1 MQQITI
7 LLPTTMTQK
16 QNTNLNSSTLNMTPL
31 EKRSISGLSSIFALR
46 MLGLFMILPVFSLAA
61 DQYNGATPILIGLAI
76 GAYGLTQ
83 ALLQIPFGMLSDR
96 IGRKRVITF
105 GLMLFAAGSVV
116 AALAD
121 SIYMV
126 IAGRLLQGSGA
137 IAAAIMALTAD
148 LTRDEHRTK
157 AMASIGI
164 SIGLSFSIALATGA
178 ALESW
183 IGLSGIFWATAL
195 LSLVG
200 IAVLHL
206 WVPTPTHSVNHR
218 DIEPASKQF
227 GKVLRNADIMR
238 MVMSIMILHCILTA
252 SFFALPIALFE
263 HAGLAKEQHALA
275 YLPILII
282 AFISMVPF
290 ILIAEKRRKMKPV
303 FLGAIAVL
311 GIAQLGW
318 AELSS
323 SLSGLLICLWLFFTA
338 FNILEASLP
347 SLMSKLSPLKSK
359 GTAMGIYS
367 SAQFIGAF
375 IGGAAGGLVYSNFGS
390 SGVFIGG
397 AILTLT
403 WLIFILP
410 MKPPKHLSTRII
422 HLNNASDDN
431 ANDIAQQ
438 INTIAGVAETI
449 VIVEEQVAYVKF
461 SPDEI
466 DTLAL
471 DAFCQ
476 QS

>member
-1 MQQITI
+1 
-7 LLPTTMTQK
+7 MTQK
-16 QNTNLNSSTLNMTPL
+16 QSTITPLTSL

-61 DQYNGATPILIGLAI
+61 HQYNGATPMLIGLAI

-96 IGRKRVITF
+96 IGRKRVITI
-105 GLMLFAAGSVV
+105 GLLLFAAGSVV
-116 AALAD
+116 AAMAD

-164 SIGLSFSIALATGA
+164 SIGLSFSIALAAGA

-206 WVPTPTHSVNHR
+206 WVPTPTRLVNHR
-218 DIEPASKQF
+218 DIEPSKQQF
-227 GKVLRNADIMR
+227 LNVFRNPDIMR
-238 MVMSIMILHCILTA
+238 MVFSIMILHCLLTI
-252 SFFALPIALFE
+252 SFFALPIALLKE
-263 HAGLAKEQHALA
+263 AGLAADQHALA
-275 YLPILII
+275 YLPVLIL

-290 ILIAEKRRKMKPV
+290 IIIAEKYRKMKPV
-303 FLGAIAVL
+303 FIGAIATL
-311 GIAQLGW
+311 AIAQLGW
-318 AELSS
+318 SFLTDSIAGMLF
-323 SLSGLLICLWLFFTA
+323 CLWLFFTA

-347 SLMSKLSPLKSK
+347 SLMSKLSPLANK
-359 GTAMGIYS
+359 GTAMGVYS

-375 IGGAAGGLVYSNFGS
+375 IGGISGGFVFTQFGL
-390 SGVFIGG
+390 SGVFITG
-397 AILTLT
+397 AVLTSL
-403 WLIFILP
+403 WLVFILP
-410 MKPPKHLSTRII
+410 MRAPKHLSTRII
-422 HLNNASDDN
+422 HISNINAEN
-431 ANDIAQQ
+431 VTNIAQQ
-438 INTIAGVAETI
+438 INDIAGVVETI
-449 VIVEEQVAYVKF
+449 IVLEEHVAYVKYA
-461 SPDEI
+461 PDETDVSVL
-466 DTLAL
+466 DT
-471 DAFCQ
+471 FVVE
-476 QS
+476 

>member
-1 MQQITI
+1 MIG
-7 LLPTTMTQK
+7 MTQK
-16 QNTNLNSSTLNMTPL
+16 QNTNLNMTPL
-31 EKRSISGLSSIFALR
+31 EKRSIAGLSGIFALR

-61 DQYNGATPILIGLAI
+61 DQYSGATPMLIGLAI

-96 IGRKRVITF
+96 IGRKPVITI
-105 GLMLFAAGSVV
+105 GLLLFAAGSIV
-116 AALAD
+116 AASAD
-121 SIYMV
+121 SIYIV

-164 SIGLSFSIALATGA
+164 SIGLSFSVALAAGA
-178 ALESW
+178 ALENW

-206 WVPTPTHSVNHR
+206 WVPSPTRCVNHR
-218 DIEPASKQF
+218 DVEPVPQQF
-227 GKVLRNADIMR
+227 LNVFRNADIMR
-238 MVMSIMILHCILTA
+238 MVFSIMILHMLLTA

-263 HAGLAKEQHALA
+263 QAGLAKSQHGLI
-275 YLPILII
+275 YLPVLIA

-303 FLGAIAVL
+303 FIGAVIVL
-311 GIAQLGW
+311 GLAQIGW
-318 AELSS
+318 SVLSS
-323 SLSGLLICLWLFFTA
+323 SLVGLLICLWLFFTA

-347 SLMSKLSPLKSK
+347 SLMSKLSPLNNK

-375 IGGAAGGLVYSNFGS
+375 IGGISGGLIYSQFGV
-390 SGVFIGG
+390 SGVFIFGS
-397 AILTLT
+397 ILTLV
-403 WLIFILP
+403 WLLFILP
-410 MKPPKHLSTRII
+410 MKPPKHLSSRII
-422 HLNNASDDN
+422 HIEKVSKNNADSLVQQLNN
-431 ANDIAQQ
+431 I
-438 INTIAGVAETI
+438 TGVAETI
-449 VIVEEQVAYVKF
+449 VVVEEQVAYIKF
-461 SPDEI
+461 SPDDI
-466 DTLAL
+466 DTEAL

-476 QS
+476 QAQKP

>member
-1 MQQITI
+1 MIQQINI

-16 QNTNLNSSTLNMTPL
+16 QNTTSTMTSI
-31 EKRSISGLSSIFALR
+31 EKRSIAGLSSIFALR

-61 DQYNGATPILIGLAI
+61 GQYSGATPILIGLAI

-83 ALLQIPFGMLSDR
+83 ALLQIPFGMLSDH
-96 IGRKRVITF
+96 IGRKKVITL
-105 GLMLFAAGSVV
+105 GLLLFAAGSVV

-164 SIGLSFSIALATGA
+164 SIGFSFSVALVAGA
-178 ALESW
+178 ALEDW

-206 WVPTPTHSVNHR
+206 WVPTPTRYVSHR
-218 DIEPASKQF
+218 DLKPVPQQF
-227 GKVLRNADIMR
+227 LNVFQNADIMR
-238 MVMSIMILHCILTA
+238 MVFSIMILHMLLTT

-263 HAGLAKEQHALA
+263 QAGLAKSQHGLA
-275 YLPILII
+275 YLPVLIA

-290 ILIAEKRRKMKPV
+290 ILIAEKHRKMKPV
-303 FLGAIAVL
+303 FLGAIVML
-311 GIAQLGW
+311 GLAQLGW
-318 AELSS
+318 SLLSD
-323 SLSGLLICLWLFFTA
+323 SLVGLLFCLWLFFTA

-347 SLMSKLSPLKSK
+347 SLMSKLSPLENK

-375 IGGAAGGLVYSNFGS
+375 IGGVLGGFMYSQFGL
-390 SGVFIGG
+390 SGVFITGTL
-397 AILTLT
+397 LTIV
-403 WLIFILP
+403 WVIVILP
-410 MKPPKHLSTRII
+410 MQPPKHFSSRII
-422 HLNNASDDN
+422 HLNDLSESNVSD
-431 ANDIAQQ
+431 ITKQ
-438 INTIAGVAETI
+438 INTITGVVETI
-449 VIVEEQVAYVKF
+449 VVIEEQVAYVKF
-461 SPDEI
+461 DPDNI

>member
-1 MQQITI
+1 
-7 LLPTTMTQK
+7 MTQK
-16 QNTNLNSSTLNMTPL
+16 QNTSSTMTPL
-31 EKRSISGLSSIFALR
+31 EKRSIAGLSSIFALR
-46 MLGLFMILPVFSLAA
+46 MLGLFMIFPVFSLAA
-61 DQYNGATPILIGLAI
+61 GQYSGATPILIGLAI

-83 ALLQIPFGMLSDR
+83 ALLQIPFGMLSDH
-96 IGRKRVITF
+96 IGRKRVITI
-105 GLMLFAAGSVV
+105 GLLLFAAGSVV

-164 SIGLSFSIALATGA
+164 SIGLSFSIALAAGA

-206 WVPTPTHSVNHR
+206 WVPTPTRCVNHR
-218 DIEPASKQF
+218 DIEPVPQQF
-227 GKVLRNADIMR
+227 LKVFHNADIMR
-238 MVMSIMILHCILTA
+238 MVFSIMILHCLLTI

-263 HAGLAKEQHALA
+263 HAGLAIDQHALA
-275 YLPILII
+275 YLPILIL
-282 AFISMVPF
+282 AFITMVPF
-290 ILIAEKRRKMKPV
+290 IIIAEKRRKMKPI

-318 AELSS
+318 SLLSS
-323 SLSGLLICLWLFFTA
+323 SLTGLLICLWLFFTA

-347 SLMSKLSPLKSK
+347 SLMSKLSPLANK

-375 IGGAAGGLVYSNFGS
+375 IGGAAGGLIFSKFDL
-390 SGVFIGG
+390 SGVFIAGS
-397 AILTLT
+397 ILTLI
-403 WLIFILP
+403 WLFFILP
-410 MKPPKHLSTRII
+410 MRPPKHLSTRII
-422 HLNNASDDN
+422 HLDNVTDSNASNIVQRLN
-431 ANDIAQQ
+431 AI
-438 INTIAGVAETI
+438 TGVAETI
-449 VIVEEQVAYVKF
+449 VVVEEQVAYVKF
-461 SPDEI
+461 SPD
-466 DTLAL
+466 DVDVNAL
-471 DAFCQ
+471 DEFSTDAFSA
-476 QS
+476 QSS